1 MERTESFHGHPLG
14 AVGWVARALQVFSSI
29 IVLGITAWAVT
40 ETKTVTVIYTLV
52 ISVLSLLA
60 AACSGLISCVARK
73 RRWHVLILMV
83 ADGAL
88 SYLWLTSF
96 IFLALDFNRVSCHI
110 NRWHGETVCSRQ
122 YTAEAFSFTAFFT
135 TFLGLVLEILFV
147 YYARPRTVLSKEQTE
162 QHLAQNLNEA
172 GLM

>member
-52 ISVLSLLA
+52 IVCCLDYLICISNRIQSVLSLLA

-88 SYLWLTSF
+88 SYL
-96 IFLALDFNRVSCHI
+96 
-110 NRWHGETVCSRQ
+110 
-122 YTAEAFSFTAFFT
+122 
-135 TFLGLVLEILFV
+135 
-147 YYARPRTVLSKEQTE
+147 
-162 QHLAQNLNEA
+162 
-172 GLM
+172 